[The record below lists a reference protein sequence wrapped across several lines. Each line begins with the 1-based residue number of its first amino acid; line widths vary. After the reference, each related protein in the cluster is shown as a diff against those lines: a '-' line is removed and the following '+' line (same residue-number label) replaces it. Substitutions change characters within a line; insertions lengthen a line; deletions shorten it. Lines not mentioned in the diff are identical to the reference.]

1 MYLDIYNEKIKPLV
15 TEIENICKEN
25 KIPMFFA
32 LCSDI
37 DKEHNGNYI
46 THVVSPT
53 FLDINIKND
62 NIADCFKVFNGYT
75 PVYNESKGMSFGDS
89 LYLDIDDEMMTE
101 EVVLDANSGKEI
113 KAD

>member
-1 MYLDIYNEKIKPLV
+1 MHTTTYNEKIKPLML
-15 TEIENICKEN
+15 EIENICREE

-32 LCSDI
+32 LCSNVDNN
-37 DKEHNGNYI
+37 HNGDFI

-53 FLDINIKND
+53 FLNINIKND

-75 PVYNESKGMSFGDS
+75 PVYNEAKGMSFGDS

-101 EVVLDANSGKEI
+101 EIILNEDSKN
-113 KAD
+113 

>member
-1 MYLDIYNEKIKPLV
+1 MYTTIYNDKIKPLML
-15 TEIENICKEN
+15 EIEDICKKE

-32 LCSDI
+32 LCSNI
-37 DKEHNGNYI
+37 DKSHNADYI

-62 NIADCFKVFNGYT
+62 NISDCFKVFNGYT
-75 PVYNESKGMSFGDS
+75 PVYNETKGMSFGDS

-101 EVVLDANSGKEI
+101 EIILSEETKN
-113 KAD
+113 